1 MRECGGTT
9 VFMHSERN
17 APLRIDM
24 IVPQGY
30 TANVDYVRNSSEQ
43 SDTVEMIGYIS
54 RKLP

>member
-1 MRECGGTT
+1 MRECDGTT

-17 APLRIDM
+17 APFRIDM
-24 IVPQGY
+24 VVSQGY
-30 TANVDYVRNSSEQ
+30 AANVDYVRNSSDQ